1 MLYKYLEIIL
11 HNQVFKDPTIKMHI
25 SSIMKLFLLAFATLS
40 FAAPTP
46 ITTPIGAAV
55 EYARAAQESPIHLVE
70 LSNKRDGPID
80 LIQLP

>member
-1 MLYKYLEIIL
+1 
-11 HNQVFKDPTIKMHI
+11 
-25 SSIMKLFLLAFATLS
+25 MKLSLLTFATLS

-55 EYARAAQESPIHLVE
+55 EYARAAQESPIHFVG
-70 LSNKRDGPID
+70 LSNKHDAAID

>member
-1 MLYKYLEIIL
+1 MRL
-11 HNQVFKDPTIKMHI
+11 
-25 SSIMKLFLLAFATLS
+25 SFLTFATLS

-46 ITTPIGAAV
+46 VTSPMGAAV
-55 EYARAAQESPIHLVE
+55 EYARAAQDVPINLVE

>member
-1 MLYKYLEIIL
+1 
-11 HNQVFKDPTIKMHI
+11 MHI
-25 SSIMKLFLLAFATLS
+25 SSIMKLFLLTFATLS